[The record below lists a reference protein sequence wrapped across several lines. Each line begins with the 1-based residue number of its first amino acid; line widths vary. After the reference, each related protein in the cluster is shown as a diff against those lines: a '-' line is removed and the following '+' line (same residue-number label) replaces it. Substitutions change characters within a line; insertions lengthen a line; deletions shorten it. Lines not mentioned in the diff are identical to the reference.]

1 MDFFEKHEISR
12 PSRPYTERDFN
23 SRIPRYNDD
32 SDYTTNAPSY
42 YDDLARKNKLLK
54 TLSYR
59 IWEYQEVINKQFN
72 EWDEEIRQRFLE
84 WDKNLEEF
92 DDEVLRLLKEWLE
105 DGTLDHIINETIFSW
120 KADKTYVDENITRI
134 DNEVDKKADKIYVDD
149 HITRIDNELSEKA
162 NKNQLEYSVK
172 DFGAKGDGVTDDTEA
187 FQTAALLG
195 QAIHVPEGVY
205 IVNDTVQMVS
215 GSQFIGMGN
224 NSIIKGTEG
233 GILFRA
239 DGNYSDKTALVQ
251 NSEIGDHFVTI
262 SDTSPFNIG
271 DDIRVMSQ
279 RIATNREDAGEDYW
293 LGVATGSSHRV
304 HFGEIK
310 TLSQKNNSQLFFRGG
325 LIFPDYLTHDD
336 NETDE
341 GALRNSIVE
350 KINFVENIKISN
362 MRIEGNYS
370 NVARLA
376 ICKNAVVDNLTW
388 ENVEN
393 STFVMFVESYQCEGR
408 YLKLKYN
415 AGVPSAGVYSR
426 NGLRTVSTSNC
437 GFKYCTVEHGTQCI
451 DFTYNTSEPCIPN
464 INSYVEGCT
473 VIGAVNNSMTSH
485 GGSYRARIVDNTMIN
500 CHTDGIMVRTRE
512 SLIQGNTV
520 TGSGNVESGA
530 TKYGITLYQGATVN
544 AIVTDN
550 MISGFS
556 TGIATRSGADNT
568 FRYVGA
574 IISNNSISGCTT
586 GFSFRHGDHP
596 HNARAEI
603 VISNNSVSN
612 FVGEYGKFL
621 NIYQYVRGL
630 KILNNIF
637 VGNDSVNGGVF
648 TRGNSYDFDIIGNTF
663 RGVSRVL
670 WFEDVTD
677 ESVLGRSPYTITYEN
692 NYTFGALSTE
702 NMGNITFARKYQYG
716 SIYPYQAEKGN
727 IGFSDYRFNGI
738 YTVNAPN
745 SLSDRKYKTSIENE
759 TLGLDFLK
767 HLNPVTYQFKNDS
780 ENKTHHGLIA
790 QELEEVFNELDIKSP
805 GIIEKNNDDEYGLR
819 YEELIPVLIKSV
831 QELNDKIK
839 GE

>member
-42 YDDLARKNKLLK
+42 YDDLARKNQLLK

-72 EWDEEIRQRFLE
+72 EWDEEIKKRFLE

-92 DDEVLRLLKEWLE
+92 DEEVMKLLRQWIN
-105 DGTLDHIINETIFSW
+105 DGTFADIINEEIFSW
-120 KADKTYVDENITRI
+120 KADKEYVDAEFERI
-134 DNEVDKKADKIYVDD
+134 DK
-149 HITRIDNELSEKA
+149 ELDEKA

-172 DFGAKGDGVTDDTEA
+172 DFGAKGDGVTDDTDA
-187 FQTAALLG
+187 FKTAGLLG
-195 QAIHVPEGVY
+195 QAINVPEGIY

-224 NSIIKGTEG
+224 NSIIKGRQG
-233 GILFRA
+233 GILFKA
-239 DGNYSDKTALVQ
+239 DGSYSDKTALVQ
-251 NSEIGDHFVTI
+251 NSEIGDHFVTV
-262 SDTSPFNIG
+262 SNTSPFNIG
-271 DDIRVMSQ
+271 DDIRIMSQ
-279 RIATNREDAGEDYW
+279 RIATNRDDTGEDYW
-293 LGVATGSSHRV
+293 LGVSTGSNHRV

-310 TLSQKNNSQLFFRGG
+310 TLSQKNASQLFFRGG
-325 LIFPDYLTHDD
+325 LIFPDYLTHDN

-341 GALRNSIVE
+341 RAGRNSTVQ

-370 NVARLA
+370 NVARLS
-376 ICKNAVVDNLTW
+376 ICKNSVVENLTW

-426 NGLRTVSTSNC
+426 NGLRTVSTVNC

-451 DFTYNTSEPCIPN
+451 DFTYNTNGATIPN

-500 CHTDGIMVRTRE
+500 CHTDGIMSRTRE
-512 SLIQGNTV
+512 ALIQGNTV
-520 TGSGNVESGA
+520 TGSGNVESGGV
-530 TKYGITLYQGATVN
+530 KYGITLYQGASVN
-544 AIVTDN
+544 CIVTDN
-550 MISGFS
+550 MVSGFS
-556 TGIATRSGADNT
+556 TGIATRSGADTT

-586 GFSFRHGDHP
+586 GFAFRHGDRP

-621 NIYQYVRGL
+621 NIYQYIRGL
-630 KILNNIF
+630 KIINNIF
-637 VGNDSVNGGVF
+637 VGNDSVNGGIF
-648 TRGNSYDFDIIGNTF
+648 TRGNSFDFDIIGNTF

-677 ESVLGRSPYTITYEN
+677 QSVLGRAPYYITYDN
-692 NYTFGALSTE
+692 NYTFGQLNTD
-702 NMGNITFARKYQYG
+702 NMGNIVFSRNYHYG
-716 SIYPYQAEKGN
+716 NLYPYKTEHGLL
-727 IGFSDYRFNGI
+727 GYSDYRFKGI
-738 YTVNAPN
+738 YTVEAPN

-780 ENKTHHGLIA
+780 ENKKRHGLIA
-790 QELEEVFNELDIKSP
+790 QELEEVFDKLDIKSP
-805 GIIEKNNDDEYGLR
+805 GIIEKNNDEYGLR
-819 YEELIPVLIKSV
+819 YEELISILIKSV

>member
-105 DGTLDHIINETIFSW
+105 DGTLDHIINDTIFSW
-120 KADKTYVDENITRI
+120 KADKTYVDDELLRI
-134 DNEVDKKADKIYVDD
+134 DNEIDD
-149 HITRIDNELSEKA
+149 HISRIDKELDEKA

-187 FQTAALLG
+187 FQTAGLLG
-195 QAIHVPEGVY
+195 QAINVPEGIY

-215 GSQFIGMGN
+215 GTQFIGMGN
-224 NSIIKGTEG
+224 NSIIKGTQG
-233 GILFRA
+233 GVLFKA
-239 DGNYSDKTALVQ
+239 DGSYSDKSALVQ
-251 NSEIGDHFVTI
+251 NSEIGDHFVTVGN
-262 SDTSPFNIG
+262 TSPFNVG
-271 DDIRVMSQ
+271 DDIRIMSQ

-293 LGVATGSSHRV
+293 LGVSTGTSHSV

-325 LIFPDYLTHDD
+325 LIFPDYLTHDN

-341 GALRNSIVE
+341 RAGRNSTVE

-370 NVARLA
+370 NVARLS

-415 AGVPSAGVYSR
+415 ASVPSAGVYSR
-426 NGLRTVSTSNC
+426 NGLRTVSTVNC

-451 DFTYNTSEPCIPN
+451 DFTYNTNGATIPN
-464 INSYVEGCT
+464 INSYVENCT

-485 GGSYRARIVDNTMIN
+485 GGSYRTRIVNNTMIN
-500 CHTDGIMVRTRE
+500 CHTDGIMSRTRE
-512 SLIQGNTV
+512 ALIQGNTV
-520 TGSGNVESGA
+520 TGSGNVESGGV
-530 TKYGITLYQGATVN
+530 KYGITLYQGASVN
-544 AIVTDN
+544 CIVTDN
-550 MISGFS
+550 MVSGFS
-556 TGIATRSGADNT
+556 TGIATRSGSET
-568 FRYVGA
+568 KFRYVGA

-586 GFSFRHGDHP
+586 GFAFRHGDSP
-596 HNARAEI
+596 TNARAEI

-621 NIYQYVRGL
+621 NIYQYIRGL
-630 KILNNIF
+630 KIINNIF
-637 VGNDSVNGGVF
+637 VGNDSVNGGVY
-648 TRGNSYDFDIIGNTF
+648 TRGNSFDFDIIGNTF

-670 WFEDVTD
+670 WFADVTD
-677 ESVLGRSPYTITYEN
+677 ESVLGRAPYYITYDN
-692 NYTFGALSTE
+692 NYTFGQLNTE
-702 NMGNITFARKYQYG
+702 NMGNIVFSRNYHYG
-716 SIYPYQAEKGN
+716 NLYPYKTEHGLL
-727 IGFSDYRFNGI
+727 GYSDYRFKGV
-738 YTVNAPN
+738 YTVEAPN

-759 TLGLDFLK
+759 TLGLEFLK
-767 HLNPVTYQFKNDS
+767 HLNPVTYQFKNDGD
-780 ENKTHHGLIA
+780 NKKRHGLIA
-790 QELEEVFNELDIKSP
+790 QELEEVFNKLDIKSP
-805 GIIEKNNDDEYGLR
+805 GIIEKNNDEYGLR
-819 YEELIPVLIKSV
+819 YEELISIIIKSV

>member
-105 DGTLDHIINETIFSW
+105 DGTLDHIINDTIFSW
-120 KADKTYVDENITRI
+120 KADKTYVDDELLRI
-134 DNEVDKKADKIYVDD
+134 DNEIDD
-149 HITRIDNELSEKA
+149 HISRIDKELDEKA

-187 FQTAALLG
+187 FQTAGLLG
-195 QAIHVPEGVY
+195 QAINVPEGIY

-215 GSQFIGMGN
+215 GTQFIGMGN
-224 NSIIKGTEG
+224 NSIIKGTQG
-233 GILFRA
+233 GVLFKA
-239 DGNYSDKTALVQ
+239 DGSYSDKSALVQ
-251 NSEIGDHFVTI
+251 NSEIGDHFVTVGN
-262 SDTSPFNIG
+262 TSPFNVG
-271 DDIRVMSQ
+271 DDIRIMSQ

-293 LGVATGSSHRV
+293 LGVSTGTSHSV

-325 LIFPDYLTHDD
+325 LIFPDYLTHDN

-341 GALRNSIVE
+341 RAGRNSTVE

-370 NVARLA
+370 NVARLS

-415 AGVPSAGVYSR
+415 ASVPSAGVYSR
-426 NGLRTVSTSNC
+426 NGLRTVSTVNC

-451 DFTYNTSEPCIPN
+451 DFTYNTNGATIPN
-464 INSYVEGCT
+464 INSYVENCT

-485 GGSYRARIVDNTMIN
+485 GGSYRTRIVNNTMIN
-500 CHTDGIMVRTRE
+500 CHTDGIMSRTRE
-512 SLIQGNTV
+512 ALIQGNTV
-520 TGSGNVESGA
+520 TGSGNVESGGV
-530 TKYGITLYQGATVN
+530 KYGITLYQGASVN
-544 AIVTDN
+544 CIVTDN
-550 MISGFS
+550 MVSGFS
-556 TGIATRSGADNT
+556 TGIATRSGSET
-568 FRYVGA
+568 KFRYVGA

-586 GFSFRHGDHP
+586 GFAFRHGDSP
-596 HNARAEI
+596 TNARAEI

-621 NIYQYVRGL
+621 NIYQYIRGL
-630 KILNNIF
+630 KIINNIF
-637 VGNDSVNGGVF
+637 VGNDSVNGGVY
-648 TRGNSYDFDIIGNTF
+648 TRGNSFDFDIIGNTF

-670 WFEDVTD
+670 WFADVTD
-677 ESVLGRSPYTITYEN
+677 ESVLGRAPYYITYDN
-692 NYTFGALSTE
+692 NYTFGQLNTD
-702 NMGNITFARKYQYG
+702 NMANIVFSRNYHYGNL
-716 SIYPYQAEKGN
+716 YPYKTEHGLL
-727 IGFSDYRFNGI
+727 GYSDYRFKGV
-738 YTVNAPN
+738 YTVEAPN

-759 TLGLDFLK
+759 TLGLEFLK

-780 ENKTHHGLIA
+780 DNKKRHGLIA
-790 QELEEVFNELDIKSP
+790 QELEEVFNKLDIKSP
-805 GIIEKNNDDEYGLR
+805 GIIEKNNDEYGLR
-819 YEELIPVLIKSV
+819 YEELISIIIKSV